1 MKKFSLFII
10 ISLILIVV
18 QAQQVKNEDIVYDEN
33 IHTVLLHRA
42 GNQMEAPVIQLGS
55 NDKIQL
61 SFDDMSNETYRFKYT
76 FILCDANWKTSSLEQ
91 FEYLDNYYEDEI
103 LNYEFSVNA
112 IPGYIH
118 YELMFPN
125 SNMNIKLSGNYILKV
140 YLNDPSDENVIFTRR
155 FFVVEPLTTIN
166 LTIPYYPKK
175 LEYTRFKQQIDLSIS
190 TPDLF
195 NAEPMQRINVTIQQN
210 GRWDNAISG
219 LKPTSISMN
228 MLEYN
233 YPAGIVFDGGND
245 FRHFNMESYWYNS
258 MYIRQIV
265 SKKDGYDVILH
276 TEGSRKGKEYETLDD
291 LNGKC
296 VIQARKDQVTATE
309 GEYAHVFFSLK
320 IPEFKDADV
329 YILGQLNYWQ
339 LDDRSRMTYDNRYR
353 MYTAEMFLK
362 QGYYEYNYVVVPN
375 GSTKGDITAIE
386 GDHWETDNNY
396 TVYVYYREKVPEY
409 DRLVGYVMV
418 NSRDVGK

>member
-1 MKKFSLFII
+1 MKKCFFLIFI
-10 ISLILIVV
+10 LANFMLLR
-18 QAQQVKNEDIVYDEN
+18 AQQVKNKDLTYDEN
-33 IHTVLLHRA
+33 IHTVLLYRA
-42 GNQMEAPVIQLGS
+42 GNQLEAPVIQLGS

-61 SFDDMSNETYRFKYT
+61 EFDDMSNETYRFKYT
-76 FILCDANWKTSSLEQ
+76 FVLCDANWQTSPLEQ
-91 FEYLDNYYEDEI
+91 YQYLENYYEDEI
-103 LNYEFSVNA
+103 LDYAFSVNA

-118 YELMFPN
+118 YTLTFPN
-125 SNMNIKLSGNYILKV
+125 SNMNVKLSGNYILKV
-140 YLNDPSDENVIFTRR
+140 YLDDPSDENVIFTRR
-155 FFVVEPLTTIN
+155 FFVVEPLTNIN
-166 LTIPYYPKK
+166 VTIPYYPKK
-175 LEYTRFKQQIDLSIS
+175 LEYTRFKQQIDLKIT

-210 GRWDNAISG
+210 GRWDNAISE

-228 MLEYN
+228 MLEYD

-258 MYIRQIV
+258 MYIRQII

-276 TEGSRKGKEYETLDD
+276 TDGSRKGREYETLDD
-291 LNGKC
+291 LNGKR
-296 VIQARKDQVTATE
+296 VIQARKEQVTATE
-309 GEYAHVFFSLK
+309 GEYANVFFSLK
-320 IPEFKDADV
+320 IPEFRDANV
-329 YILGQLNYWQ
+329 YILGQLNDWQ
-339 LDDRSRMTYDNRYR
+339 LNDKSRMTYDSRYR

-362 QGYYEYNYVVVPN
+362 QGFYEYNYVVVPD

-409 DRLVGYVMV
+409 DRLVGYLTV
-418 NSRDVGK
+418 NSREVGK